1 MFEENERDLLGKV
14 AREAAA
20 RAMGL
25 RPAPAAARPAGR
37 PAAAFASPASPLSVE
52 EISGLFVTWLKEGR
66 PRGRSGTLAP
76 DATLYTLVEK
86 HSVDALLHDPRVP
99 PATAKELPRYTPQI
113 SVLSAFEE
121 ISSSS
126 EVVVGTHGVVAEKGK
141 RWGVV
146 LPQDADGLDWNA
158 ERLLGQACLR
168 AGLPEESWKTAG
180 AVRLR
185 RFTAETF

>member
-1 MFEENERDLLGKV
+1 MLEETERDLLRKV
-14 AREAAA
+14 AMAAAA

-25 RPAPAAARPAGR
+25 RGALAPAIPAGS
-37 PAAAFASPASPLSVE
+37 ALLQPASV
-52 EISGLFVTWLKEGR
+52 FVTWVKDGR
-66 PRGRSGTLAP
+66 ARGRSGAA
-76 DATLYTLVEK
+76 ATASPLHVLVAQHAVE
-86 HSVDALLHDPRVP
+86 ALLHDPRVP
-99 PATAKELPRYTPQI
+99 PATAKELPRHTPQI
-113 SVLSAFEE
+113 SVLSTFEE

-141 RWGVV
+141 RWGIV
-146 LPQDADGLDWNA
+146 LPQDAEGLDWDSD
-158 ERLLGQACLR
+158 RLLGQACLR

>member
-1 MFEENERDLLGKV
+1 MFEETERELLRKG
-14 AREAAA
+14 AIAAAA
-20 RAMGL
+20 RALGL
-25 RPAPAAARPAGR
+25 RSAPVGSRGPATAAAP
-37 PAAAFASPASPLSVE
+37 SPARSSFE
-52 EISGLFVTWLKEGR
+52 GLFVTWLKEGR

-76 DATLYTLVEK
+76 EAPLYLLVEK

-99 PATAKELPRYTPQI
+99 PATAKELPRYVPQI
-113 SVLSAFEE
+113 SVLSTFEE
-121 ISSSS
+121 IPGA
-126 EVVVGTHGVVAEKGK
+126 EGLLVGTHGVVAEKGK

>member
-1 MFEENERDLLGKV
+1 MLEETERELLRKV
-14 AREAAA
+14 AIAAVA

-25 RPAPAAARPAGR
+25 RGALAPAIPGGSALLQ
-37 PAAAFASPASPLSVE
+37 PASV
-52 EISGLFVTWLKEGR
+52 FVTWVKDGR
-66 PRGRSGTLAP
+66 ARGRSGAA
-76 DATLYTLVEK
+76 ATASPLHILVAQHAVE
-86 HSVDALLHDPRVP
+86 ALLHDPRVP
-99 PATAKELPRYTPQI
+99 PATAKELPRHKPQI
-113 SVLSAFEE
+113 SVLSTFEE